1 MRPTSLTLKN
11 FKAIGNNV
19 QRIDLAPITLLFGPN
34 SAGKSTVL
42 QALIYLKEVLHNR
55 NLNPDKTILGG
66 DWLDLG
72 GFQNLIHMRNL
83 EEAMEIT
90 LGFDLNES
98 SLPIKLTD
106 HERAILDLAGIE
118 QPETLLDSI
127 KTAKIVIRIRWS
139 PVLSAPFVECFES
152 YVDESLFSRINC
164 SSDRKQIYLDYLSF
178 GHPILNQCY
187 CEDEEKS
194 LSGLFSG
201 LINPS
206 KSTHSNRILTDILAS
221 DRPFKDFKFDDLKE
235 FVCKS
240 KGDIFLLNKIREEL
254 DHRATRQAYS
264 LSMQIDKLLAEPIES
279 DNAEVIQYLGVEGQ
293 YDALPSILTGL
304 QLDSDIWL
312 SDYEDEDTGISFGT
326 LKLLCQAYIDAL
338 SVGLLK
344 LVSEWLDDFTY
355 IGPLRDLPPRN
366 MTASLSPNQSRWV
379 KGLAAW
385 ELLYS
390 APAQL
395 IDEINYW
402 MGDACLKTGYQVV
415 LKKFREVDIK
425 NPVFS
430 MLDDE
435 PDIDQLLVI
444 KDILE
449 SIPQKSRIYL
459 QEESSDLEVMPQDI
473 GVGISQ
479 LFPVVVLTVFQKNGL
494 VAIEQPELHIH
505 PAIQV
510 ELADLFARYALKHN
524 KLILL
529 ETHSEHL
536 ILRLLRRI
544 RQQTENDVPPDKQG
558 LTKDT
563 VSVQYVEPTDSG
575 TRFRKLKIDDTGD
588 FLDEWPNGFFEE
600 RDEELFF

>member
-11 FKAIGNNV
+11 FKSIGN
-19 QRIDLAPITLLFGPN
+19 IDQHINLAPITLLFGPN

-55 NLNPDKTILGG
+55 NLNPDKTELGG
-66 DWLDLG
+66 EWLDLG

-98 SLPIKLTD
+98 SVPIKLTD
-106 HERAILDLAGIE
+106 HERAILDVAGIE
-118 QPETLLDSI
+118 QPENFLDSI

-139 PVLSAPFVECFES
+139 SVLIAPFVECFES
-152 YVDESLFSRINC
+152 YVDGSLFSRIIC
-164 SSDRKQIYLDYLSF
+164 SSDRKQIYLDHLSF
-178 GHPILNQCY
+178 GHPILNLCY
-187 CEDEEKS
+187 SEDEEKT
-194 LSGLFSG
+194 LSGLFFG

-206 KSTHSNRILTDILAS
+206 KSTQSNRTLNDILSA
-221 DRPFKDFKFDDLKE
+221 DRPFKDFKIDELDA
-235 FVCKS
+235 FVIKAN
-240 KGDIFLLNKIREEL
+240 GDISFLYKIREEL
-254 DHRATRQAYS
+254 GHRTTRQAHS
-264 LSMQIDKLLAEPIES
+264 LTIQIDKLLDEPIES
-279 DNAEVIQYLGVEGQ
+279 NNSEVIKYLGVEGQ
-293 YDALPSILTGL
+293 YDALPSILAGL

-312 SDYEDEDTGISFGT
+312 SDEDESAEISFGT
-326 LKLLCQAYIDAL
+326 LKLLCLAYIDAL

-344 LVSEWLDDFTY
+344 LVSDWFADFTY

-366 MTASLSPNQSRWV
+366 MTASLSPNQSQWV

-385 ELLYS
+385 DLLYS

-395 IDEINYW
+395 IEEINYW

-415 LKKFREVDIK
+415 LKKYREVEHN
-425 NPVFS
+425 NPVFL

-435 PDIDQLLVI
+435 PDIDRLLVI

-459 QEESSDLEVMPQDI
+459 QEESSDLELMPQDI

-563 VSVQYVEPTDSG
+563 VSVQYVEPTISG
-575 TRFRKLKIDDTGD
+575 TQFRKLNINDTGD

>member
-11 FKAIGNNV
+11 FKAIGKEP
-19 QRIDLAPITLLFGPN
+19 QHIDLAPITLLFGPN
-34 SAGKSTVL
+34 SAGKSTIL
-42 QALIYLKEVLHNR
+42 QAFIYLKEVLYNR
-55 NLNPDKTILGG
+55 NLNPDKTVLGG
-66 DWLDLG
+66 EWLDLG
-72 GFQNLIHMRNL
+72 GFKNLIHMRDL
-83 EEAMEIT
+83 SQEMEIT

-98 SLPIKLTD
+98 SLPVRLTD
-106 HERAILDLAGIE
+106 HERSILDLVEIE
-118 QPETLLDSI
+118 QPENILDTI
-127 KTAKIVIRIRWS
+127 KHAKIAIKIRWS

-152 YVDESLFSRINC
+152 YVDGDLFARINC

-178 GHPILNQCY
+178 GHPILNQRY
-187 CEDEEKS
+187 CEDGEEKT
-194 LSGLFSG
+194 LSDLFYG
-201 LINPS
+201 LINLS
-206 KSTHSNRILTDILAS
+206 RSTQANRSLKDILDA
-221 DRPFKDFKFDDLKE
+221 DRPFKDFKIDELEE
-235 FVCKS
+235 FVS
-240 KGDIFLLNKIREEL
+240 NVKGDIVLLKKIRKEL
-254 DHRATRQAYS
+254 ENRSTRQAHS
-264 LSMQIDKLLAEPIES
+264 LSRKIDKLLSKPSE
-279 DNAEVIQYLGVEGQ
+279 NRGNEVIQYLGVEGQ
-293 YDALPSILTGL
+293 YDALPSILVGL
-304 QLDSDIWL
+304 QLDPDVWL
-312 SDYEDEDTGISFGT
+312 SDHEDAEVSFGAS
-326 LKLLCQAYIDAL
+326 KLLCQAYVDAL
-338 SVGLLK
+338 SVGLLE

-366 MTASLSPNQSRWV
+366 MIASLSPNRSRWA

-390 APAQL
+390 APDQL
-395 IDEINYW
+395 IEEINYW
-402 MGDACLKTGYQVV
+402 MGDASLKTGYQVV
-415 LKKFREVDIK
+415 LKKYREVDLY

-435 PDIDQLLVI
+435 PDIDKLLII

-459 QEESSDLEVMPQDI
+459 LEESSDLEVMPQDI

-479 LFPVVVLTVFQKNGL
+479 LFPVIVLTIFQKHGL
-494 VAIEQPELHIH
+494 IAIEQPELHIH

-563 VSVQYVEPTDSG
+563 VSVQYVEPTNTG
-575 TRFRKLKIDDTGD
+575 TQFRKLKINDTGD

>member
-1 MRPTSLTLKN
+1 MRPTSLILKN
-11 FKAIGNNV
+11 FKAIGSEA
-19 QRIDLAPITLLFGPN
+19 QYIDLAPITLLFGPN

-42 QALIYLKEVLHNR
+42 QALIYLREVLHNQ
-55 NLNPDKTILGG
+55 NLNPDKTVLGG

-72 GFQNLIHMRNL
+72 GFQNLLYRRNL
-83 EEAMEIT
+83 DEAMEIS
-90 LGFDLNES
+90 LGFDLKES

-106 HERAILDLAGIE
+106 HERTVLDADGLE
-118 QPETLLDSI
+118 QPENILDSI
-127 KTAKIVIRIRWS
+127 SEGKITIKLRWS
-139 PVLSAPFVECFES
+139 PVLSAPFIESFES
-152 YVDESLFSRINC
+152 YVDGELFSRINC
-164 SSDRKQIYLDYLSF
+164 SADCKQIYLDYLSLNI
-178 GHPILNQCY
+178 PVLNQRY
-187 CEDEEKS
+187 CEDDDKS
-194 LSGLFSG
+194 LSDLFYG

-206 KSTHSNRILTDILAS
+206 KSTQANRSLKDILDS
-221 DRPFKDFKFDDLKE
+221 DRPFKDFKIDELDSFVNDKARDHILLK
-235 FVCKS
+235 
-240 KGDIFLLNKIREEL
+240 KIKEEL
-254 DHRATRQAYS
+254 QHRTTRQAHN
-264 LSMQIDKLLAEPIES
+264 LSKQIDKFLINSEE
-279 DNAEVIQYLGVEGQ
+279 NTNNEVIKYLGVEGQ
-293 YDALPSILTGL
+293 NDALPSIHTGL
-304 QLDSDIWL
+304 TLDPDIWL
-312 SDYEDEDTGISFGT
+312 NDYEETDISFGT

-344 LVSEWLDDFTY
+344 LASKWLEDFTY

-366 MTASLSPNQSRWV
+366 MTASFSPNRSRWV

-390 APAQL
+390 APNQL

-402 MGDACLKTGYQVV
+402 MGEACLNTGYQVV
-415 LKKFREVDIK
+415 LKKYREVELD
-425 NPVFS
+425 NPIFSILDREPEFDDFLVF
-430 MLDDE
+430 
-435 PDIDQLLVI
+435 

-449 SIPQKSRIYL
+449 KIPEKSRIYL

-479 LFPVVVLTVFQKNGL
+479 LFPVVVLTVFQKQGL
-494 VAIEQPELHIH
+494 IAIEQPELHIH

-544 RQQTENDVPPDKQG
+544 RQQTDNDVPPDKSG
-558 LTKDT
+558 LTKDF
-563 VSVQYVEPTDSG
+563 VSVQYVEPSNTG
-575 TRFRKLKIDDTGD
+575 TQFRKLRIDETGE